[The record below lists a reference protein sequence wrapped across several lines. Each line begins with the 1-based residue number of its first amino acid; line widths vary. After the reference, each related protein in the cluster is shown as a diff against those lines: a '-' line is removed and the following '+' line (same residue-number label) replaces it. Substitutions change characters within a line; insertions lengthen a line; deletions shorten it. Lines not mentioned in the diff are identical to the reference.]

1 MLMVAILSDHK
12 PDTQLDKQQPGRN
25 IKKIAQQ
32 WTVYQ
37 YCKLVYA
44 SVLRGGGILVPGS

>member
-1 MLMVAILSDHK
+1 MVAILSDHK

-32 WTVYQ
+32 YISIVNL
-37 YCKLVYA
+37 CLLP